1 MILPKVYIPSP
12 HSTWGSLRAIGG
24 HSHEEE
30 NMMSEP
36 ADSGLG
42 PQRGYEPAY
51 KEDDTADQ
59 ECSMMWDLAH
69 SSQDSMKW
77 SDSSQSTM
85 SSHSSYSSGILPGI
99 DPSDEVKSKE
109 IQVEIWSKLADAAIR
124 TIIGGSSTTR
134 SDGVKLASDSD
145 GPKLAEIAP
154 ALFSPF
160 YAVVSINF
168 DPSDT
173 ITSWPKLT
181 KV

>member
-1 MILPKVYIPSP
+1 
-12 HSTWGSLRAIGG
+12 
-24 HSHEEE
+24 
-30 NMMSEP
+30 MSEP
-36 ADSGLG
+36 ADSGTG
-42 PQRGYEPAY
+42 PQRRYEPAY
-51 KEDDTADQ
+51 KEDDAADQ

-69 SSQDSMKW
+69 SSQDSMIW
-77 SDSSQSTM
+77 SQSTV
-85 SSHSSYSSGILPGI
+85 SSHSSYSSGILPGV

-124 TIIGGSSTTR
+124 TIIGGSSTMR